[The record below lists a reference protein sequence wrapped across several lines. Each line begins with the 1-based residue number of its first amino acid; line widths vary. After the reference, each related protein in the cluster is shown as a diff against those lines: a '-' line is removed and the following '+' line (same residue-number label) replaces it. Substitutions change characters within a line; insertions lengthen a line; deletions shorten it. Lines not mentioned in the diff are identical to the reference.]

1 MMQKQAQAAALK
13 VGTVVRKRR
22 KALHITQQELARL
35 AGCGLVF
42 VYNLERGK
50 ASLRFDKLLA
60 VLGVLGLEVAVT
72 AGADAQGVTAA
83 PRRTPPAS
91 LSVHGGR
98 NAM

>member
-1 MMQKQAQAAALK
+1 MQKQTQAAALEL
-13 VGTVVRKRR
+13 GIVVRKRR
-22 KALHITQQELARL
+22 KALQITQQELARL

-72 AGADAQGVTAA
+72 AGAEAQG
-83 PRRTPPAS
+83 RAS
-91 LSVHGGR
+91 R
-98 NAM
+98 

>member
-1 MMQKQAQAAALK
+1 MMQKHAQAAAFK
-13 VGTVVRKRR
+13 VGVLVRKRR

-50 ASLRFDKLLA
+50 ASLRFDKLLD

-72 AGADAQGVTAA
+72 DGADTQGVAA
-83 PRRTPPAS
+83 PRGARAQTGS
-91 LSVHGGR
+91 
-98 NAM
+98 